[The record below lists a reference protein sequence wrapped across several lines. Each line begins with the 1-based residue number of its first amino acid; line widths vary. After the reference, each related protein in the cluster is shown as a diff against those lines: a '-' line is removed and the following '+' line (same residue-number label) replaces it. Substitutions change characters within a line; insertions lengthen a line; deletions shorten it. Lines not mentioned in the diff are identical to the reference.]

1 MTLPLDGRRI
11 LVGVGGSV
19 AAFKACQVVTD
30 LRRDGAE
37 VKVAMTEA
45 ATHFVTPRCS
55 ARSADTGSLPP
66 CGRTRLPRLD
76 TA

>member
-1 MTLPLDGRRI
+1 MTSPLDGRRI

-37 VKVAMTEA
+37 IRVAMTEG
-45 ATHFVTPRCS
+45 ATHFVTPTCF
-55 ARSADTGSLPP
+55 ARSAGTGSLPA
-66 CGRTRLPRLD
+66 CGKTRLPRSV